1 MVEEGV
7 DVVEDVRFGNWR
19 LGDWRL
25 GIALLELGQRP
36 VDDVFAAIAAVFGVG
51 VEREALDTYAG
62 TR

>member
-7 DVVEDVRFGNWR
+7 DVVEDVRFS
-19 LGDWRL
+19 DWRL

>member
-7 DVVEDVRFGNWR
+7 DVVEDVRFGH
-19 LGDWRL
+19 WRL

-36 VDDVFAAIAAVFGVG
+36 VDDVFAAMAAVFGVG